1 MLQANSPILMRRYR
15 VLTKRSV
22 GGLYIV
28 TSLLTGYWE
37 FSIMM
42 QTTIGR
48 PWSWW
53 YPVAFGASIL
63 LLLGGISTVFSRV
76 RKEWTLILTFI
87 VVMVFCA
94 FIGCWAYWTWLC
106 TGYVSG
112 MTLIVWS
119 ALTLAGTVN
128 KSWLVPFISSVVLAS
143 WWVRG
148 VINDFYLFLSPKP
161 PSTDATAILL
171 ELVPCIL
178 VAACL
183 VAALVVR
190 EPSHADPQHEV

>member
-1 MLQANSPILMRRYR
+1 MRRYR

-28 TSLLTGYWE
+28 TALLTGYWE

-42 QTTIGR
+42 QTAIGR

-53 YPVAFGASIL
+53 YPVTFGASIL

-94 FIGCWAYWTWLC
+94 VIGCWTYWTWVC

-112 MTLIVWS
+112 MMLVVWS
-119 ALTLAGTVN
+119 ALTLAGAVN
-128 KSWLVPFISSVVLAS
+128 KSWLVPFIASFVLAS
-143 WWVRG
+143 RWVPG
-148 VINDFYLFLSPKP
+148 VINDFEQFLSPKP
-161 PSTDATAILL
+161 PSTDATGILL

-183 VAALVVR
+183 IAVLVVR
-190 EPSHADPQHEV
+190 EPSHADPQHGI